1 MAYNTKELKDQAL
14 KAIEKHKLF
23 FIEDVV
29 AFLPCAKPTFYEHF
43 PNDSNDYKDIAE
55 ALNRNKI
62 EVKTSLRSKWYKS
75 NAAPLQLALYKLI
88 ANPDEHR
95 ALQMNYQDHTT
106 KGEKLI
112 FNPIDLDVSE
122 DDSTKEDS

>member
-1 MAYNTKELKDQAL
+1 MAYNTKELKEQAL

-106 KGEKLI
+106 NGEKLI

-122 DDSTKEDS
+122 DDSAKKDS